1 MIGSRTELGEALVNW
16 KKVVLIL
23 GALAL
28 AGAGVYFV
36 RGRSSP
42 KTSQRELPTAEARRM
57 DMEIVA
63 EASGLLEPIRV
74 VEVKSKASGEV
85 LRVLVETGSKVAQ
98 GDLLTEID
106 PRDVQNALI
115 QAEADLESARVRL
128 KTVDAQRQRMEALR
142 ATGVVT
148 QQELETA
155 VDAAATARAAAVRAE
170 TNLQLARERRKDV
183 TIRAPI
189 AGTILERTLE
199 PGQIIASATTNV
211 SGGTTLFKMADMS
224 EMQVRTKVDETDIGK
239 LRPGLEARVALEA
252 YPGRSFIGEVVKIEP
267 QAVVEQNVTLF
278 PVLIRLKNPEG
289 LLKPGMN
296 AEVSVE
302 IASREDVVTIPN
314 TAVVSP
320 REAASAAAVLGL
332 DEAAVRATLR
342 PPGASPSAGPALET
356 SPECAE
362 LLERLKTDGG
372 PAELSEADRER
383 LRACRPAA
391 AAEGGGRGSRS
402 RGGQG
407 QQRGGNPD
415 RRPGVVFV
423 QQAGGPQPRRVMLG
437 LSDWENTEI
446 LSGLEAGEKVLLVSV
461 AQLQQQQQQTLER
474 MRQRSGGVIPG
485 AGGSTRGGGGGAGGG
500 GRR

>member
-1 MIGSRTELGEALVNW
+1 MSNS
-16 KKVVLIL
+16 KKVVLIV

-28 AGAGVYFV
+28 VGAAVYFV
-36 RGRSSP
+36 RAQP
-42 KTSQRELPTAEARRM
+42 AQKTSQRELPTAEAKRL
-57 DMEIVA
+57 DLEIVA

-85 LRVLVETGSKVAQ
+85 LRVLVETGSQVAQ

-106 PRDVQNALI
+106 PRDVQNALT
-115 QAEADLESARVRL
+115 QAEADLESAQVRL
-128 KTVDAQRQRMEALR
+128 KTVEAQRQRMEALR

-148 QQELETA
+148 QQELEAA
-155 VDAAATARAAAVRAE
+155 VDAAATARAASVRAQ

-189 AGTILERTLE
+189 TGTILERTIE
-199 PGQIIASATTNV
+199 PGQIIASATSNV

-239 LRPGLEARVALEA
+239 IHPGQQARVVLEA
-252 YPGRSFIGEVVKIEP
+252 YPGRTFIGEVIKIEP

-296 AEVSVE
+296 AEVSIE
-302 IASREDVVTIPN
+302 IASREDVITIPN

-320 REAASAAAVLGL
+320 REAVSAAAVLGL
-332 DEAAVRATLR
+332 DEATVRATLR
-342 PPGASPSAGPALET
+342 PGGAPPGGT
-356 SPECAE
+356 
-362 LLERLKTDGG
+362 
-372 PAELSEADRER
+372 
-383 LRACRPAA
+383 
-391 AAEGGGRGSRS
+391 
-402 RGGQG
+402 QG
-407 QQRGGNPD
+407 QQPADQGQQPGVQRRQRGGNPD

-423 QQAGGPQPRRVMLG
+423 QQEGGPQPRRVILG
-437 LSDWENTEI
+437 LSDWENSEVI
-446 LSGLEAGEKVLLVSV
+446 SGLEAGEKVLLVSV
-461 AQLQQQQQQTLER
+461 AQLQQQQQQSMER
-474 MRQRSGGVIPG
+474 MRQRAGGVIPG
-485 AGGSTRGGGGGAGGG
+485 AGGRGGGGG

>member
-1 MIGSRTELGEALVNW
+1 VSNS
-16 KKVVLIL
+16 KKVALII

-28 AGAGVYFV
+28 VAAGVYFV
-36 RGRSSP
+36 RGRPAQKS
-42 KTSQRELPTAEARRM
+42 SQRELPTAEAKRL
-57 DMEIVA
+57 DLEVVA

-85 LRVLVETGSKVAQ
+85 LRVLVETGSKAAQ

-106 PRDVQNALI
+106 PRDVQNVLT

-128 KTVDAQRQRMEALR
+128 KTVEAQRQRMEALR

-155 VDAAATARAAAVRAE
+155 VDAAATARASLVRAE

-189 AGTILERTLE
+189 AGTILERTIE
-199 PGQIIASATTNV
+199 PGQIIASATSNV
-211 SGGTTLFKMADMS
+211 SGGTTLFKMADMA
-224 EMQVRTKVDETDIGK
+224 EMQVRAKIDETDIGK
-239 LRPGLEARVALEA
+239 IHPGQEARVSLEA
-252 YPGRSFIGEVVKIEP
+252 YPGRNFIGEVVKIEP

-296 AEVSVE
+296 AEVSIE
-302 IASREDVVTIPN
+302 IASREDVVTVPN

-320 REAASAAAVLGL
+320 REAVSAAAALGL

-342 PPGASPSAGPALET
+342 PGGSSPAGGQEQQTGNQGQPPGAQVQQANA
-356 SPECAE
+356 
-362 LLERLKTDGG
+362 
-372 PAELSEADRER
+372 
-383 LRACRPAA
+383 
-391 AAEGGGRGSRS
+391 
-402 RGGQG
+402 QG
-407 QQRGGNPD
+407 QQPNGQEQQTGSPRRQRGGNPD

-423 QQAGGPQPRRVMLG
+423 QQEGGPQPRRVILG
-437 LSDWENTEI
+437 LSDWENSEVI
-446 LSGLEAGEKVLLVSV
+446 SGLEAGEKVLLVSV
-461 AQLQQQQQQTLER
+461 AQLQQQQQQSVER
-474 MRQRSGGVIPG
+474 MRQRTGGVIPG
-485 AGGSTRGGGGGAGGG
+485 AGGGARGGGGGGG

>member
-1 MIGSRTELGEALVNW
+1 VSNS
-16 KKVVLIL
+16 KKVVLII
-23 GALAL
+23 GALAVV
-28 AGAGVYFV
+28 AAGVYFV
-36 RGRSSP
+36 RGRPDQKS
-42 KTSQRELPTAEARRM
+42 SQRELPTAEAKRL
-57 DMEIVA
+57 DLEIVA

-106 PRDVQNALI
+106 PRDVQNVLT
-115 QAEADLESARVRL
+115 QAEADLESAQVRL
-128 KTVDAQRQRMEALR
+128 KTVEAQRQRMEALR

-155 VDAAATARAAAVRAE
+155 VDAAATARASLVRAE

-189 AGTILERTLE
+189 AGTILERTIE
-199 PGQIIASATTNV
+199 PGLIIASATSNV
-211 SGGTTLFKMADMS
+211 SGGTTLFKMADMA
-224 EMQVRTKVDETDIGK
+224 EMQVRAKIDETDIGK
-239 LRPGLEARVALEA
+239 IHAGQEARVSLEA
-252 YPGRSFIGEVVKIEP
+252 YPGRNFIGEVVKIEP

-296 AEVSVE
+296 AEVSIE
-302 IASREDVVTIPN
+302 IASREDVVTVPN

-320 REAASAAAVLGL
+320 REAVSAAAALGL

-342 PPGASPSAGPALET
+342 PAGAPSA
-356 SPECAE
+356 
-362 LLERLKTDGG
+362 D
-372 PAELSEADRER
+372 SEAKPPD
-383 LRACRPAA
+383 APGQPPSGQAQQANGQVQQANDQVQPANTT
-391 AAEGGGRGSRS
+391 GPQPN
-402 RGGQG
+402 GQEQQPSG
-407 QQRGGNPD
+407 PRRQRGGNPD

-423 QQAGGPQPRRVMLG
+423 QQEGGPQPRRVLLG
-437 LSDWENTEI
+437 LSDWENSEVI
-446 LSGLEAGEKVLLVSV
+446 SGLEAGEKVLLVSV
-461 AQLQQQQQQTLER
+461 AQLQQQQQQSLER
-474 MRQRSGGVIPG
+474 MRQRTGGVIPG
-485 AGGSTRGGGGGAGGG
+485 AGGGARGGGGGGG

>member
-1 MIGSRTELGEALVNW
+1 MNW

-23 GALAL
+23 GVLAL
-28 AGAGVYFV
+28 VGAGVYFV
-36 RGRSSP
+36 RGQAAA
-42 KTSQRELPTAEARRM
+42 KTPQRELPTAEAKRM

-85 LRVLVETGSKVAQ
+85 LRVLVETGNAVKQ

-115 QAEADLESARVRL
+115 QAEADLESAQVRM
-128 KTVDAQRQRMEALR
+128 KTVEAQRQRMEALR

-155 VDAAATARAAAVRAE
+155 VDAAATARAAVVRAD

-189 AGTILERTLE
+189 DGTILERTIE

-239 LRPGLEARVALEA
+239 IRPGLEARVSLEA
-252 YPGRSFIGEVVKIEP
+252 YPSRTFTGEVVKIEP

-296 AEVSVE
+296 AEVGVQ
-302 IASREDVVTIPN
+302 IASRQDVVTVPN

-320 REAASAAAVLGL
+320 REAATAASALGL
-332 DEAAVRATLR
+332 DEATVRATLR
-342 PPGASPSAGPALET
+342 PSGAAPSTGPAPET
-356 SPECAE
+356 PAAPSPECAE
-362 LLERLKTDGG
+362 LFERLKTDAG
-372 PAELSEADRER
+372 PPSLSDADREK
-383 LRACRPAA
+383 LQACRPEGM
-391 AAEGGGRGSRS
+391 AEGGGRGGRF

-407 QQRGGNPD
+407 QQRGNNAD

-423 QQAGGPQPRRVMLG
+423 QQQDGSPQPRRVMLG
-437 LSDWENTEI
+437 LSDWENTEV
-446 LSGLEAGEKVLLVSV
+446 LNGLEAGEKVLLVAV
-461 AQLQQQQQQTLER
+461 AQLQQQQQQSMDR
-474 MRQRSGGVIPG
+474 MRQRAGGVIPG
-485 AGGSTRGGGGGAGGG
+485 AGGGARGGGGGGGG
-500 GRR
+500 GGGTRR

>member
-1 MIGSRTELGEALVNW
+1 M
-16 KKVVLIL
+16 KKVILII
-23 GALAL
+23 GALAV
-28 AGAGVYFV
+28 AAAGVYFV
-36 RGRSSP
+36 RGRPDP
-42 KTSQRELPTAEARRM
+42 KASQRELPSAEAKRL
-57 DMEIVA
+57 DLEIAA

-106 PRDVQNALI
+106 PRDVQNALT
-115 QAEADLESARVRL
+115 QAEADLESAQVRL

-142 ATGVVT
+142 STGVVT

-155 VDAAATARAAAVRAE
+155 VDAAATARAALVRAE

-189 AGTILERTLE
+189 AGTILERTIE
-199 PGQIIASATTNV
+199 PGLIIASATTNV
-211 SGGTTLFKMADMS
+211 SGGTTLFKMADMA
-224 EMQVRTKVDETDIGK
+224 EMQVRAKIDETDIGK
-239 LRPGLEARVALEA
+239 IHAGQEARVSLEA

-296 AEVSVE
+296 AEVSIE
-302 IASREDVVTIPN
+302 IASRRDVVTVPN

-320 REAASAAAVLGL
+320 REAVSAAAALGL

-342 PPGASPSAGPALET
+342 PGGESPANS
-356 SPECAE
+356 
-362 LLERLKTDGG
+362 
-372 PAELSEADRER
+372 
-383 LRACRPAA
+383 
-391 AAEGGGRGSRS
+391 
-402 RGGQG
+402 QG
-407 QQRGGNPD
+407 QQPNSQVVQAAAQGQQPPGQEQQPSGSRRQRGGGNPD

-423 QQAGGPQPRRVMLG
+423 QQEGGPQPRRVLLG
-437 LSDWENTEI
+437 LSDWEYSEVI
-446 LSGLEAGEKVLLVSV
+446 SGLEAGEKVLLVSV
-461 AQLQQQQQQTLER
+461 AQLQQQQQQSMER
-474 MRQRSGGVIPG
+474 MRQRAGGVIPG
-485 AGGSTRGGGGGAGGG
+485 AGGGARGGGAV
-500 GRR
+500 